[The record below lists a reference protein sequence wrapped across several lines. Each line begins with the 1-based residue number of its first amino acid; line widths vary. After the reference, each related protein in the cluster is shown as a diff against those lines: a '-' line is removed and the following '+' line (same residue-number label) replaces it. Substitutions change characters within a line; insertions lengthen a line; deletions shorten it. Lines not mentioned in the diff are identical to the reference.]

1 MLVVWRKVPES
12 DARRVTHASSLS
24 HSAAFCG
31 YFLENWSSETTAG
44 TSNGLL
50 ILCKICTCACVSVIN
65 CQEESLAARGSGQS
79 SAVVAGPVSRHCL
92 HPGCHQRRPSQH
104 VSSQVQPPLVWVKI
118 HPLRTPC
125 RVLLWKHGWI
135 FTRDVHPG
143 RQICMVFYFLFFLYF
158 TNVHNFQQAQR
169 GGGGGGGKQLFR
181 FVIQIFT
188 ELRIFKWI
196 HGWLHPLCTARV

>member
-24 HSAAFCG
+24 HSAAFCC

-65 CQEESLAARGSGQS
+65 CQEESLAARGYGQS
-79 SAVVAGPVSRHCL
+79 SAVVAGPVSRNCL
-92 HPGCHQRRPSQH
+92 HPGCHLRWPSQH
-104 VSSQVQPPLVWVKI
+104 VSSQVQPPLVLVEI

-125 RVLLWKHGWI
+125 RVLLWKQGWI
-135 FTRDVHPG
+135 FTQDVY
-143 RQICMVFYFLFFLYF
+143 RVKYVLFLLFKMFVFHKR
-158 TNVHNFQQAQR
+158 TKSSANTR
-169 GGGGGGGKQLFR
+169 G
-181 FVIQIFT
+181 
-188 ELRIFKWI
+188 EM
-196 HGWLHPLCTARV
+196 